1 MGVKVHVQQGLL
13 GKYRIAH
20 HALVDHSA
28 KQRTIALYFRH
39 LPCDVGM
46 EAFRVCIHVLGLSSR
61 QHWVLGADVA
71 LGAGGRL
78 EGHGAAGA
86 LVEDLA
92 VSSLNVGFDGV
103 QPSEYNLAARAP
115 GGGPKNTA

>member
-1 MGVKVHVQQGLL
+1 MAIEV
-13 GKYRIAH
+13 
-20 HALVDHSA
+20 
-28 KQRTIALYFRH
+28 
-39 LPCDVGM
+39 
-46 EAFRVCIHVLGLSSR
+46 FRVCIHVLGLSSS

-78 EGHGAAGA
+78 EGHRAAGA

-92 VSSLNVGFDGV
+92 MSSLNVGFDGV

-115 GGGPKNTA
+115 GGDQKNTA